1 MKSGKRKGELR
12 RRRHG
17 RIRKRVIGTAERPRL
32 CVFRSDK
39 HIYAQVID
47 DYAGR
52 TLTSAATLSKEL
64 RDCIGNGGTVEASTL
79 VGDLLGR
86 KCTEMGISRVVFDR
100 GGFRFHG
107 RVKALAEAARKRFAE
122 AGAEGF

>member
-64 RDCIGNGGTVEASTL
+64 RACIGTGGTVEASTL

>member
-1 MKSGKRKGELR
+1 MKRSRKKGDLR

-17 RIRKRVIGTAERPRL
+17 RIRRRVIGTAERPRL

-39 HIYAQVID
+39 HMYAQVID
-47 DYAGR
+47 DHAGR

-64 RDCIGNGGTVEASTL
+64 RDRISNGATIEASAL
-79 VGDLLGR
+79 VGDLIGR
-86 KCTEMGISRVVFDR
+86 KCTEIGISRVVFDR

-107 RVKALAEAARKRFAE
+107 RVKALAEAARKQFAE

>member
-12 RRRHG
+12 VRRHA

-64 RDCIGNGGTVEASTL
+64 RDRIGNGGTVEASTL
-79 VGDLLGR
+79 VGDLIGR
-86 KCTEMGISRVVFDR
+86 KCAEMGISRVVFDR
-100 GGFRFHG
+100 GGFRFQG
-107 RVKALAEAARKRFAE
+107 RVKALAEAVRKRFAE